1 MFKGSETCKNAVSKI
16 IAPKKQSIFVERKHR
31 PKKLKGTI
39 FPHKGRALKQE
50 QHITQSYSCKKKKQF
65 LDGSKNKKTPKN
77 IVQTCSNTK
86 GEIYVEKVPSTARKS
101 KTVSC
106 PAEEKTIENEGAGL
120 SGCQLK
126 DHQTYSSKSYPS

>member
-16 IAPKKQSIFVERKHR
+16 IAPEKQSIFLERKHR

-65 LDGSKNKKTPKN
+65 LDGSKNKKNRAQIILFKHPGKKY
-77 IVQTCSNTK
+77 I
-86 GEIYVEKVPSTARKS
+86 EKVPSTARKF
-101 KTVSC
+101 KTVSG
-106 PAEEKTIENEGAGL
+106 PVEEKTIEDEGAGL